1 MSPRRLSSVALL
13 SAGLLS
19 AGFLS
24 GGRAAADEPTRQPT
38 KQECVVANETA
49 QDLQRS
55 GKLVEA
61 RTQLLTCAASACPAA
76 VRTDCA
82 DQLQA
87 VDQLLPTVVF
97 LPKDAASGAVAGAS
111 LAVDGV
117 PLAGA
122 LDGTPVPVDPGQH
135 TFTIRLTGQA
145 PVVLRLVLREGER
158 VRREVIF
165 RAVPHAATT
174 ARPGAEGG
182 AQGQVAPVSPP
193 PSPGP
198 GALTPHRIG
207 WAAVGAGV
215 AGVTLGSVFG
225 LLALGRKSSLKNGCN
240 GSLCPPTQEDNIEA
254 LHVDAVAANVSFLIG
269 VLGLGAGGVLLF
281 AFPEG
286 SGGEGPHAESALV
299 VRPWAGP
306 GSVGAAGRFR

>member
-1 MSPRRLSSVALL
+1 MLPA
-13 SAGLLS
+13 AGLLF
-19 AGFLS
+19 A
-24 GGRAAADEPTRQPT
+24 GRAAADPST

-145 PVVLRLVLREGER
+145 PVVLRLVLKGGER
-158 VRREVIF
+158 LRREVVF
-165 RAVPHAATT
+165 KAAVPGAKP
-174 ARPGAEGG
+174 ARAEGG
-182 AQGQVAPVSPP
+182 AQVSAAAVSPP
-193 PSPGP
+193 PSTDP
-198 GALTPHRIG
+198 GALTTRRIA
-207 WAAVGAGV
+207 WTAIGAGA
-215 AGVTLGSVFG
+215 AGVTLGTIFG
-225 LLALGRKSSLKNGCN
+225 FLALGRKSSLRSACD
-240 GSLCPPTQEDNIEA
+240 GSLCPQTQEDNIEA
-254 LHVDAVAANVSFLIG
+254 LHVNAVASNVSFLIG
-269 VLGLGAGGVLLF
+269 ALGLGAGAVLLF
-281 AFPEG
+281 AFPDG
-286 SGGEGPHAESALV
+286 FGAETPRAEVGLV
-299 VRPWAGP
+299 VRPWVGL
-306 GSVGAAGRFR
+306 GGVGAAGRFH